1 MGSRSSWAAA
11 LVLVLAACGTPA
23 PKGPTFDVADL
34 TEAHPCG
41 HGFAVGTPE
50 QDVAFLLYLWSGDF
64 EADVAGD
71 FDRTVELP
79 TAHWDAEVQ
88 VGERLFG
95 NWCNDVTAPPE
106 VEPVVA
112 ETWRVTGG
120 LLTLEEG
127 TPPRCDGGSF
137 TATLEGLEVT
147 PPDGEPT
154 VVGDLELRNDGWG
167 CFAG

>member
-1 MGSRSSWAAA
+1 MGSRSCRVAA
-11 LVLVLAACGTPA
+11 LALVLAACGTPTA
-23 PKGPTFDVADL
+23 DGPTLDASDL

-41 HGFAVGTPE
+41 HGFAVGTSQ
-50 QDVAFLLYLWSGDF
+50 QDVALLLYLRSGDR
-64 EADVAGD
+64 EADIAGD
-71 FDRTVELP
+71 FDRSVELP

-95 NWCNDVTAPPE
+95 NWCNDVAAPPE

-112 ETWRVTGG
+112 ETWPVTGG

-147 PPDGEPT
+147 PPDGEPIE
-154 VVGDLELRNDGWG
+154 VGDLHLANDGWG